1 MDRPPPEAQAQP
13 LDEVLP
19 LSDARQRLADGR
31 KHLVEL
37 DELLKA
43 MPNPEDNCV
52 VVDYKEQLRKHVV
65 AIHLA
70 VLPDPDAT
78 RAATEAVHSLR
89 ASLDY
94 VAWQLALRQ
103 RAGDD
108 PPEDEAR
115 EMTFPICDHSNS
127 LAGAQILGHVGKD
140 AAKEL
145 RLHQPYAKT
154 LGGAHNPA
162 LLSTLRDLD
171 NFSKHRLLMLRGQSF
186 ANVPL
191 HYRFDRPITRLR
203 AEVIAQTKGKL
214 GRTLPLTIPQYYLRV
229 ETADGETD
237 VKVEVDPQPT
247 VSPVFGSFGVDIDF
261 DELKATADCVEFIVD
276 RIDKRFF
283 PLMPGV

>member
-1 MDRPPPEAQAQP
+1 MDRPPPEAQALP

-37 DELLKA
+37 DDLLKA
-43 MPNPEDNCV
+43 MPNPKDNCV
-52 VVDYKEQLRKHVV
+52 VVDYKEQLRKHIV
-65 AIHLA
+65 AIRLA

-94 VAWQLALRQ
+94 VAWQLALLERGG
-103 RAGDD
+103 AD

-115 EMTFPICDHSNS
+115 KMAFPICDHPNS
-127 LAGAQILGHVGKD
+127 LAGAQILGHVGKQ

-145 RLHQPYAKT
+145 RLHQPYAQT
-154 LGGAHNPA
+154 LGGAHDPA
-162 LLSTLRDLD
+162 LLSKLRDLD

-186 ANVPL
+186 ANIPL
-191 HYRFDRPITRLR
+191 HYRFDRPITGLR
-203 AEVIAQTKGKL
+203 AEAVAQTNGKL
-214 GRTLPLTIPQYYLRV
+214 GRTLPLTIPQYFLRV

-237 VKVEVDPQPT
+237 VKVDVDPQPA
-247 VSPVFGSFGVDIDF
+247 VSPVFGSFGVDVNF
-261 DELKATADCVEFIVD
+261 DKLKAMADCVEFIID
-276 RIDKRFF
+276 RIGKRFF
-283 PLMPGV
+283 PA